1 MIRHISFFILII
13 SILIVLGKNIPAQTV
28 VGKFGKHQITLAEFE
43 KVYAKNVGG
52 SDVAKEHSFQQY
64 KDFMQLYMK
73 FRMKLRNAKVR
84 GFDKDP
90 ELEKE
95 LKDYQEQVG
104 RLFITEKNIILP
116 GVRDL
121 YEKRKEELRVS
132 HIMFKPAN
140 DKRSMQFANAILDSI
155 NNGASF
161 EQMAAIYS
169 QDKFSGLKGGD
180 IYFVTAGSLPIEF
193 EDAIYTLNEGEVYQ
207 SPVETI
213 YGYHLIKVTKK
224 QSRVPK
230 IRASHI
236 LIDYQ
241 NNNGEID
248 SASARLTADSILAQL
263 KNDADFTEL
272 ARKYS
277 EDTSTKERGGDLG
290 FFERRQMVQ
299 PFDEVA
305 FSLNE
310 GEISDVVETNFGYH
324 IIKLIQKQ
332 PYSSFDDEYE
342 NLKKIYQKQR
352 YDIDYKKYL
361 NALRNKYNVTL
372 DTNTV
377 NIIVENCDSSRFGED
392 YFKIDVVTG
401 KELFNYGSNI
411 VYAEEFITEMNN
423 NPDFTGK
430 AVFDK
435 TEVMKAVNKLI
446 EDRLLKHYSMNL
458 HKENEDFAFLMDEY
472 KQGVYIFK
480 LQEDEVWNKLK
491 VDSAQVYNYWEENKE
506 NYTWPDRIEF
516 GEIFTTRDSL
526 AKVYYDMLLEG
537 TDFDSLAALYTERPG
552 KKKVSGRYE
561 LQDVDFS
568 DLSRTSNTLVN
579 VGNFTNPVEISGGYS
594 IFYLHNRELARIK
607 SFEEARAEVT
617 GDFQEVENKRL
628 EKEFLNKLDKIYEP
642 VIYYDEL
649 KKAFK

>member
-1 MIRHISFFILII
+1 MIRQISLFTFII
-13 SILIVLGKNIPAQTV
+13 SILILPGIKLSAQTI
-28 VGKFGKHQITLAEFE
+28 VGEFGKHQITLDEFE

-52 SDVAKEHSFQQY
+52 RDVAKEHNFQQY
-64 KDFMQLYMK
+64 KDFMELYMK
-73 FRMKLRNAKVR
+73 FRMKLRNAKIR

-95 LKDYQEQVG
+95 LVDYQEQVG
-104 RLFITEKNIILP
+104 RLFITEKNIIRP

-132 HIMFKPAN
+132 HIMFKPVN
-140 DKRSMQFANAILDSI
+140 DEKSLQLANAILDSI
-155 NNGASF
+155 NNGTNF
-161 EQMAAIYS
+161 EQMAATYS
-169 QDKFSGLKGGD
+169 QDKFSGIKGGD
-180 IYFVTAGSLPIEF
+180 IYFVTAGSLPAEF
-193 EDAIYTLNEGEVYQ
+193 EDAMYTLNEGEVYQ
-207 SPVETI
+207 KPVKTN
-213 YGYHLIKVTKK
+213 YGYHLIKVTKR
-224 QSRVPK
+224 QPRISK

-236 LIDYQ
+236 LIDYE
-241 NNNGEID
+241 NDNAEID

-263 KNDADFTEL
+263 KNGADFTEL
-272 ARKYS
+272 AKKYS
-277 EDTSTKERGGDLG
+277 EDTSTKGKGGDLG

-305 FSLNE
+305 FGLNE
-310 GEISDVVETNFGYH
+310 GEVSDIVETNFGFH
-324 IIKLIQKQ
+324 IIKLVQKQ
-332 PYSSFDDEYE
+332 EYPSYDDEFE
-342 NLKKIYQKQR
+342 NLKKVYQKQR

-361 NALRNKYNVTL
+361 NALKNKYNVTL

-377 NIIVENCDSSRFGED
+377 NLIVENCDSSRFGGA
-392 YFKIDVVTG
+392 YTKIDVVTG
-401 KELFNYGSNI
+401 KELINYGGNI
-411 VYAEEFITEMNN
+411 VYAEDFIAETNN

-430 AVFDK
+430 PVFDR

-446 EDRLLKHYSMNL
+446 EDRLLKHYAMDL

-491 VDSAQVYNYWEENKE
+491 VDSVQVYNYWEENKE

-516 GEIFTTRDSL
+516 GEIFTMQDSL
-526 AKVYYDMLLEG
+526 ANLYYDKLLEG
-537 TDFDSLAALYTERPG
+537 ADFDSLAALYTERPG
-552 KKKVSGRYE
+552 KEKVSGRYE
-561 LQDVDFS
+561 LQDADFS
-568 DLSRTSNTLVN
+568 DLSRISNTLEN
-579 VGNFTNPVEISGGYS
+579 IGDFTNPVEISGGYS

-607 SFEEARAEVT
+607 TFEEARAEVT
-617 GDFQEVENKRL
+617 GDFQETENKRL
-628 EKEFLNKLDKIYEP
+628 DKEFLNKLDKIYEP